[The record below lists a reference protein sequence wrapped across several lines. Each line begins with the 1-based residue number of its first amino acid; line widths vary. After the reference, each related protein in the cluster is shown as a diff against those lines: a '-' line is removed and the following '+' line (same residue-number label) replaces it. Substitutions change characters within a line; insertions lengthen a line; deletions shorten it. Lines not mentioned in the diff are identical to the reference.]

1 MSVKNVEEK
10 RMKKNMI
17 TNLFQGDTSRILRS
31 VFLFKKA

>member
-17 TNLFQGDTSRILRS
+17 TNLLQEDTSHILRS
-31 VFLFKKA
+31 VFLFKIA